1 MSVMLLLNSTF
12 VHAVG
17 ESGQADTTKLKTGF
31 RYGVYNLT
39 PGKKKQMRKGYDG
52 SGFNIKAMPAL
63 FWNSASVEME
73 LPVHKSFSVAV
84 SGTFKLGRTDGKQSN
99 FRVNPAE
106 YLDNGFRLDLHV
118 RYFPVSHAPFG
129 FYADAFASYG
139 QIVYFDGTT
148 RPYSLLNRVKEKN
161 DLRSPSNISKPQP
174 FGAGVGVGYQV
185 LLIPKKVV
193 ANFFFGVQSNIDGD
207 NTIFLSGFVAPSLGI
222 LF

>member
-1 MSVMLLLNSTF
+1 LLFGNNAF
-12 VHAVG
+12 VHAFDG
-17 ESGQADTTKLKTGF
+17 TADVDSTKAKTGF
-31 RYGVYNLT
+31 RYGIYDLA
-39 PGKKKQMRKGYDG
+39 PGKKKQLRKGYDG

-73 LPVHKSFSVAV
+73 IPVHKSFSIAV
-84 SGTFKLGRTDGKQSN
+84 NGTFKLGRTDGKQSN

-106 YLDNGFRLDLHV
+106 YLDNGFRVDLHV
-118 RYFPVSHAPFG
+118 RYFPVSYAPFG

-148 RPYSLLNRVKEKN
+148 RPYSLLNRVKEKD
-161 DLRSPSNISKPQP
+161 DLRSPSNITKPQP
-174 FGAGVGVGYQV
+174 FGAGAGVGYQI

-193 ANFFFGVQSNIDGD
+193 ANFFFGLQTNIDGD